1 MKKSTI
7 RKVEDI
13 LRDYP
18 NIEGY
23 IKARE
28 SEMRYASGTLDENIG
43 GGRAQYKYND
53 SFISTLIT
61 IDEDRMLRALKRQ
74 RDIVDD
80 CLEYADEDTKV
91 IIYEL
96 YFKRNPRYTLIGLVE
111 NNLLSVGRTQAYDL
125 RNRFVESVA
134 KDLGLFDF

>member
-18 NIEGY
+18 NVEGY
-23 IKARE
+23 IKKRE
-28 SEMRYASGTLDENIG
+28 NELRYAGGTPDENIG

-53 SFISTLIT
+53 SFASTLIT

-134 KDLGLFDF
+134 KNFGLFDF